1 MQYLNRDELKRL
13 LKAIPDSR
21 DRLMV
26 LVAFWH
32 GLRASE
38 VINLRG
44 KDIRN
49 GHVYV
54 KRKKGSR
61 KTNQI
66 YQSDSDAMLNEK
78 ELLTKLEQLVKD
90 DELLFP
96 MSRFQFYRLMRKA
109 AVKAGMGEPGKWVRP
124 HILKHSMGQQLANK
138 GVHVR
143 NIQRWLG
150 HASLNNTAIYIEVS
164 DETAG
169 QAVAEAMG
177 S

>member
-1 MQYLNRDELKRL
+1 MEYLNREELKRL
-13 LKAIPDSR
+13 LLAIPDDR
-21 DRLMV
+21 ERLMV
-26 LVAFWH
+26 LVSFWH

-38 VINLRG
+38 AINLRG

-54 KRKKGSR
+54 KRLKRSK

-66 YQSDSDAMLNEK
+66 YQSDLDPVLDERSF
-78 ELLTKLEQLVKD
+78 LTNLEPTVKD
-90 DELLFP
+90 DDLLFP
-96 MSRFQFYRLMRKA
+96 VDRFRFYYVMRCAAKA
-109 AVKAGMGEPGKWVRP
+109 TGMAGPGKWVRP
-124 HILKHSMGQQLANK
+124 HILKHSIGQQLANK
-138 GVHVR
+138 GLHIR

-150 HASLNNTAIYIEVS
+150 HANLNNTAVYIEVS

-169 QAVAEAMG
+169 QAVAEAMA